1 MHSKLYVVKFDK
13 DTIEDLDLLIAD
25 VDTDETRQRNG
36 LDYIDELDDDQ
47 SEKQFE
53 YLHTRLSNEF
63 CDKLNVDNVNN
74 SITFTLDNLKN
85 YWNRKIDDVYKYLEE
100 NNSIDTFV
108 RNFYNLKCL
117 IDDDHPKYLSTWSF
131 YLEGESEFFRS
142 LVNKMIYEKLDSLT
156 VTIYKIYD
164 YHF

>member
-1 MHSKLYVVKFDK
+1 MHSNLYVVKFD
-13 DTIEDLDLLIAD
+13 DDILEDLDLLIAG
-25 VDTDETRQRNG
+25 VDTDDTLQSNG
-36 LDYIDELDDDQ
+36 LDYVDELDDAQ

-53 YLHTRLSNEF
+53 YWHTRLSNEF
-63 CDKLNVDNVNN
+63 GGKLNVDDINK

-117 IDDDHPKYLSTWSF
+117 IDDDHPKYLSTWTS

-142 LVNKMIYEKLDSLT
+142 LVEKMIYEKLDSLT

>member
-1 MHSKLYVVKFDK
+1 MHSNLYVVKFDK
-13 DTIEDLDLLIAD
+13 DTLEDLDLLIAN
-25 VDTDETRQRNG
+25 VDTDETRQSNG
-36 LDYIDELDDDQ
+36 LDYIDALDNAQ

-53 YLHTRLSNEF
+53 YWHTRLSNEF
-63 CDKLNVDNVNN
+63 GDKLNVDNVNN

-142 LVNKMIYEKLDSLT
+142 LVNKMIYETLDSLA

>member
-1 MHSKLYVVKFDK
+1 MHSNLYVVKFDK
-13 DTIEDLDLLIAD
+13 DTPDDLDLLIAN
-25 VDTDETRQRNG
+25 VDTENTLKCNG
-36 LDYIDELDDDQ
+36 LDYIYELNDIQ

-63 CDKLNVDNVNN
+63 GNKLNVDSMNN

-108 RNFYNLKCL
+108 RNFYNLKCI
-117 IDDDHPKYLSTWSF
+117 IDDGHPKYLSTWNY
-131 YLEGESEFFRS
+131 YLEGESDFFRS